1 MKKVTF
7 DLNEILNDRK
17 SKQGIL
23 CKIVKF
29 NFHFFQVLH
38 KSNFAVTF
46 HAVLLAYTT
55 KKVKF

>member
-7 DLNEILNDRK
+7 DLTEILNDRK

-29 NFHFFQVLH
+29 NFHFFRY
-38 KSNFAVTF
+38 
-46 HAVLLAYTT
+46 YT
-55 KKVKF
+55 KAILQ

>member
-7 DLNEILNDRK
+7 DLTEILHDRK

-23 CKIVKF
+23 WKIVKF

-46 HAVLLAYTT
+46 HAVLLGYTI
-55 KKVKF
+55 KK

>member
-7 DLNEILNDRK
+7 DLTEILNDRK

-38 KSNFAVTF
+38 KSNFAVMF
-46 HAVLLAYTT
+46 HAVLLAYTI
-55 KKVKF
+55 KKVKY